1 MKGKTDAKTTVK
13 PEGLADLDELL
24 ASDGNIE
31 QFDYDGIEWSAAGR
45 LISNATRLGGLV
57 SFYLRSDDGSLNISI
72 RLGDKRKSYFA
83 GDADQFNGLCE
94 GLALKLGGGFS
105 KIK

>member
-1 MKGKTDAKTTVK
+1 MKGKTNEKTTAK
-13 PEGLADLDELL
+13 PEGQPDLDELL
-24 ASDGNIE
+24 AGDGNAE
-31 QFDYDGIEWSAAGR
+31 QFDYDGIEWGSTGR
-45 LISNATRLGGLV
+45 LISSATRLGGLV
-57 SFYLRSDDGSLNISI
+57 SFYLRADDGSLNISI